1 MADGISREEKL
12 AAGLKR
18 LKQFQQQ
25 RSSKTKAPRKKSL
38 TPDSNSSDQLSESS
52 SSEASVKSIIQEV
65 PQKQSSNSD
74 LEQSKL
80 RASSNVSLNS
90 NACRDEIAGSTKN
103 NSETL
108 QKSKSDIDLNSSSKD
123 FSSTESLRQ
132 ISLQVNGLMSETNAF
147 MNGTTEQE
155 ESHSE
160 NRSLEKRNQELAQLV
175 NNLRQSQDQLQFQLS
190 EQKAKYKRLNQ
201 NFDLERKQLQE
212 KSHKEQVSLKDQLQV
227 HIQTIG
233 ILVAEKTELQSSLS
247 LSQQTAKQKAGEV
260 EELQGRL
267 RASRQRASDLEREI
281 LSLSNSN
288 QQLEKANKEFIKD
301 TERLKLD
308 HYKFSKTA
316 EEYKSANS
324 ELTEKLN
331 KKINEFKNLEKEL
344 ADYRSKLSLSETQ
357 NQQLVQNDTS
367 DNRGQLEEVYQEK
380 LELEK
385 RLSLNKDSISKLIME
400 KESMS
405 EQYQHYITQL
415 SQQVTSLRDEI
426 KQHSSEKEQLCKERD
441 SLQRKLEA
449 FEQQNSSFSKEDP
462 SELKV
467 QINILKNQNEELDQ
481 KFQNETS
488 KTIDFNDKMAAQEE
502 KIADLEKFIA
512 RLKED
517 QVDKSRLVETMQSDK
532 IAASRAVTQNRELKK
547 QLEELQGG
555 FVGMSNDKLK
565 LVEELDS
572 QKHITKEL
580 GERLSQQEK
589 ELQEL
594 QEQLSE
600 REEELQRLHDSSSKG
615 IFQQN
620 QIVDRM
626 RHYEAQGQLTE
637 MLQKELHQAQE
648 QINILT
654 NQNSELRMA
663 LATQSV
669 SGDNQKEDND
679 ASKRNDLVGQ
689 LSASVRQLEMER
701 DQMMKQLEEQKNSRM
716 QLVEQLKEKENTL
729 TEVEEGKID
738 VVSRKEYAMTKN
750 AMTQLEERF
759 KQTMTRIAELSDERQ
774 QLEHLVLQLQG
785 ETDTIGDY
793 IALYQIQRG
802 LMRKRA
808 SEKDDYIAQL
818 ARDREDL
825 KTKLAELQN
834 LVMRL
839 LEERKQFQTQT
850 QINDESL
857 DLFEFADIAEE
868 KSSLSDDIQ
877 NEDDEREEKVE
888 ADITAFEAKTLKKK
902 PENTAKKIIDLL
914 SEIESTNLVEKPCLD
929 SFHPCAVC
937 SGRLITV

>member
-12 AAGLKR
+12 AAGLKK

-25 RSSKTKAPRKKSL
+25 RSAKTKGTRKKAIPMQ
-38 TPDSNSSDQLSESS
+38 TNSSEGTPTETSATKDPP
-52 SSEASVKSIIQEV
+52 EV
-65 PQKQSSNSD
+65 PSQDSKNNLD
-74 LEQSKL
+74 QSKN
-80 RASSNVSLNS
+80 R
-90 NACRDEIAGSTKN
+90 EY
-103 NSETL
+103 
-108 QKSKSDIDLNSSSKD
+108 
-123 FSSTESLRQ
+123 SSTESLRQ
-132 ISLQVNGLMSETNAF
+132 ISLQVNGLMSETDAF
-147 MNGTTEQE
+147 MNGTIDQE
-155 ESHSE
+155 ESNNFE
-160 NRSLEKRNQELAQLV
+160 NNSLEKRNQELALLV
-175 NNLRQSQDQLQFQLS
+175 NSLRQTNDQLQFQLQ
-190 EQKAKYKRLNQ
+190 ELKGKNKRLNQ
-201 NFDLERKQLQE
+201 NFDQERKELQE
-212 KSHKEQVSLKDQLQV
+212 KSHKEQVTLKDQLQV

-247 LSQQTAKQKAGEV
+247 LSQQTAKQKAGEI

-281 LSLSNSN
+281 VSLSNSN
-288 QQLEKANKEFIKD
+288 QHLEKGSKESSKEI
-301 TERLKLD
+301 ERLKSDNYRINKLN
-308 HYKFSKTA
+308 
-316 EEYKSANS
+316 EELKLANA

-331 KKINEFKNLEKEL
+331 KKINDFQTLEKEFS
-344 ADYRSKLSLSETQ
+344 DCHNKLSIAETQ
-357 NQQLVQNDTS
+357 AQHFAENE
-367 DNRGQLEEVYQEK
+367 DNKENHSQLEEVYQQK

-400 KESMS
+400 RDQMS
-405 EQYQHYITQL
+405 EQYQQYITQL

-426 KQHSSEKEQLCKERD
+426 KQHSSEKEQLSKERNF
-441 SLQRKLEA
+441 LQEKLDA
-449 FEQQNSSFSKEDP
+449 VQQQNSNINKEDP

-467 QINILKNQNEELDQ
+467 QINIMKNQNEELNQ
-481 KFQNETS
+481 KLQNEIS
-488 KTIDFNDKMAAQEE
+488 HNASLSEQLEAQNE
-502 KIADLEKFIA
+502 KIAELEKSIA
-512 RLKED
+512 RIKED

-532 IAASRAVTQNRELKK
+532 VAASRAVTQNRELKK
-547 QLEELQGG
+547 QLEELQTG
-555 FVGMSNDKLK
+555 FVIMSNDKLK

-594 QEQLSE
+594 QEQLSLK
-600 REEELQRLHDSSSKG
+600 EEELQNLHKSSSKG
-615 IFQQN
+615 IYQQN
-620 QIVDRM
+620 QIADRM

-654 NQNSELRMA
+654 DQNSELRMA

-669 SGDNQKEDND
+669 NEENQKEDKD
-679 ASKRNDLVGQ
+679 ASKRNDLVAS

-701 DQMMKQLEEQKNSRM
+701 DQMMKQLEEQKSNRT
-716 QLVEQLKEKENTL
+716 QLVEQLKQTESLFNDVEN
-729 TEVEEGKID
+729 GSSD
-738 VVSRKEYAMTKN
+738 VVSKKEYAMIKN

-759 KQTMTRIAELSDERQ
+759 KQTMNRIAELSDERQ
-774 QLEHLVLQLQG
+774 QLEHLVTQLQG

-825 KTKLAELQN
+825 KAKLGELQN
-834 LVMRL
+834 LVKRL
-839 LEERKQFQTQT
+839 LDERKHLQSRTQVLDDSLNLVEISDIANDK
-850 QINDESL
+850 QVFSKDLIND
-857 DLFEFADIAEE
+857 D
-868 KSSLSDDIQ
+868 
-877 NEDDEREEKVE
+877 NEREVKIEE
-888 ADITAFEAKTLKKK
+888 DASSSETDSSKK

-914 SEIESTNLVEKPCLD
+914 SEIESTNLVEKPVLD
-929 SFHPCAVC
+929 SFHPCPVC

>member
-12 AAGLKR
+12 AAGLKK

-25 RSSKTKAPRKKSL
+25 RSAKTKGTRKKAIPMQTNSSEGTPTETSATKDPPEVPSQDSKNNLDQSKNRGSSSL
-38 TPDSNSSDQLSESS
+38 SLNINADSNEDIQSASKGSS
-52 SSEASVKSIIQEV
+52 V
-65 PQKQSSNSD
+65 
-74 LEQSKL
+74 
-80 RASSNVSLNS
+80 
-90 NACRDEIAGSTKN
+90 
-103 NSETL
+103 TL
-108 QKSKSDIDLNSSSKD
+108 QKSKSDLQLNNAKEY
-123 FSSTESLRQ
+123 SSTESLRQ
-132 ISLQVNGLMSETNAF
+132 ISLQVNGLMSETDAF
-147 MNGTTEQE
+147 MNGTIDQE
-155 ESHSE
+155 ESNNFE
-160 NRSLEKRNQELAQLV
+160 NNSLEKRNQELALLV
-175 NNLRQSQDQLQFQLS
+175 NSLRQTNDQLQFQLQ
-190 EQKAKYKRLNQ
+190 ELKGKNKRLNQ
-201 NFDLERKQLQE
+201 NFDQERKELQE
-212 KSHKEQVSLKDQLQV
+212 KSHKEQVTLKDQLQV

-247 LSQQTAKQKAGEV
+247 LSQQTAKQKAGEI

-281 LSLSNSN
+281 VSLSNSN
-288 QQLEKANKEFIKD
+288 QHLEKGSKESSKEI
-301 TERLKLD
+301 ERLKSDNYRINKLN
-308 HYKFSKTA
+308 
-316 EEYKSANS
+316 EELKLANA

-331 KKINEFKNLEKEL
+331 KKINDFQTLEKEFS
-344 ADYRSKLSLSETQ
+344 DCHNKLSIAETQ
-357 NQQLVQNDTS
+357 AQHFAENE
-367 DNRGQLEEVYQEK
+367 DNKENHSQLEEVYQQK

-400 KESMS
+400 RDQMS
-405 EQYQHYITQL
+405 EQYQQYITQL

-426 KQHSSEKEQLCKERD
+426 KQHSSEKEQLSKERNF
-441 SLQRKLEA
+441 LQEKLDA
-449 FEQQNSSFSKEDP
+449 VQQQNSNINKEDP

-467 QINILKNQNEELDQ
+467 QINIMKNQNEELNQ
-481 KFQNETS
+481 KLQNEIS
-488 KTIDFNDKMAAQEE
+488 HNASLSEQLEAQNE
-502 KIADLEKFIA
+502 KIAELEKSIA
-512 RLKED
+512 RIKED

-532 IAASRAVTQNRELKK
+532 VAASRAVTQNRELKK
-547 QLEELQGG
+547 QLEELQTG
-555 FVGMSNDKLK
+555 FVIMSNDKLK

-594 QEQLSE
+594 QEQLSLK
-600 REEELQRLHDSSSKG
+600 EEELQNLHKSSSKG
-615 IFQQN
+615 IYQQN
-620 QIVDRM
+620 QIADRM

-654 NQNSELRMA
+654 DQNSELRMA

-669 SGDNQKEDND
+669 NEENQKEDKD
-679 ASKRNDLVGQ
+679 ASKRNDLVAS

-701 DQMMKQLEEQKNSRM
+701 DQMMKQLEEQKSNRT
-716 QLVEQLKEKENTL
+716 QLVEQLKQTESLFNDVEN
-729 TEVEEGKID
+729 GSSD
-738 VVSRKEYAMTKN
+738 VVSKKEYAMIKN

-759 KQTMTRIAELSDERQ
+759 KQTMNRIAELSDERQ
-774 QLEHLVLQLQG
+774 QLEHLVTQLQG

-825 KTKLAELQN
+825 KAKLGELQN
-834 LVMRL
+834 LVKRL
-839 LEERKQFQTQT
+839 LDERKHLQSRTQVLDDSLNLVEISDIANDK
-850 QINDESL
+850 QVFSKDLIND
-857 DLFEFADIAEE
+857 D
-868 KSSLSDDIQ
+868 
-877 NEDDEREEKVE
+877 NEREVKIEE
-888 ADITAFEAKTLKKK
+888 DASSSETDSSKK

-914 SEIESTNLVEKPCLD
+914 SEIESTNLVEKPVLD
-929 SFHPCAVC
+929 SFHPCPVC